1 MKIIFMGTPD
11 FASVILEALTGAGH
25 EVVLAVTQP
34 DKPKGRGKAVQ
45 FPPVKQTALAHNI
58 EVFQPQ
64 RIRRPENVARLA
76 GYSPDII
83 IVAAFGQILP
93 AQVLELP
100 PYGCVNV
107 HASLLPRYRGSSP
120 VQWAIINGDAKSGVT
135 TMQMDEGIDTGD
147 MLEKSE
153 VILAPDETGG
163 SLFDKLAQAGAKL
176 CLSTIA
182 RIENGTIT
190 RTAQNEAEATYV
202 GMITKQMGQID
213 WEKPAVETERLI
225 RGLNP
230 WPGTYTRLGEK
241 TLKIWKAA
249 VVPEAEER
257 GVRMAEAGTIVLADK
272 KRLFVRT
279 GQGLL
284 SLLEV
289 QLEGKKR
296 MDVGAFLRGFPV
308 EEGTRLATDAGQRK
322 I

>member
-64 RIRRPENVARLA
+64 RIRSPENVARLA

-107 HASLLPRYRGSSP
+107 HASLMPRYRGSSP

-163 SLFDKLAQAGAKL
+163 SLFDKLAQAGAKQACGWRKRAQL
-176 CLSTIA
+176 CWRIKSGSLSVPG
-182 RIENGTIT
+182 RGFSHYWRSSWKERNGWMWVRFYEVFRWKKEPGSQRT
-190 RTAQNEAEATYV
+190 R
-202 GMITKQMGQID
+202 D
-213 WEKPAVETERLI
+213 REK
-225 RGLNP
+225 
-230 WPGTYTRLGEK
+230 YD
-241 TLKIWKAA
+241 TLK
-249 VVPEAEER
+249 EE
-257 GVRMAEAGTIVLADK
+257 
-272 KRLFVRT
+272 
-279 GQGLL
+279 
-284 SLLEV
+284 
-289 QLEGKKR
+289 
-296 MDVGAFLRGFPV
+296 
-308 EEGTRLATDAGQRK
+308 
-322 I
+322 